1 MDTTDAAPTV
11 GILACL
17 AVLLALGAPYV
28 LLTDPGT
35 GLDVYYSDGPLGIG
49 AVAFLAVLLV
59 IVFLSGKQERSD
71 PDTIAGVALV
81 GGLATLGFALLW
93 ALSVDQTNVFSFSAD
108 WMGYHRW
115 IVVGASAMIPAS
127 AGVYARA
134 VLS

>member
-1 MDTTDAAPTV
+1 MDTTDVAPTV

-17 AVLLALGAPYV
+17 ALLLALAAPY
-28 LLTDPGT
+28 LLLAEPGT

-59 IVFLSGKQERSD
+59 IVFLSGKQERTA
-71 PDTIAGVALV
+71 PDTVAGIALV

-93 ALSVDQTNVFSFSAD
+93 ALSVDQDNVFSFAAS

-115 IVVGASAMIPAS
+115 IVVCVAALLPVTAT
-127 AGVYARA
+127 AYARA
-134 VLS
+134 VL